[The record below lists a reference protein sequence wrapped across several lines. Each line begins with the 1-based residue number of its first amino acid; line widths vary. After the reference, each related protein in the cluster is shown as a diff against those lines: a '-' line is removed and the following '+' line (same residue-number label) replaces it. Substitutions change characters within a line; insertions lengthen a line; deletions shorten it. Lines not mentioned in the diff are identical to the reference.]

1 MPQSS
6 NAGELILEWLELTG
20 IRQDSLGSEY
30 GQKKVQFHQ
39 MIHNKTPKHEASV
52 LMSKIMS
59 DKGITLDKL
68 DELRELKGV

>member
-39 MIHNKTPKHEASV
+39 MLHNKNPKHEASV

-68 DELRELKGV
+68 DELRELKGA